1 VRMSL
6 QILLLS
12 TLALSNILIAAYF
25 SLENRRLEE
34 ILHREHSLYADTI
47 TRYWKLQDDN
57 MRLNISCCEVAEANR
72 RLEAVLNY
80 TLDVLRSIPY
90 NYTLMTPM
98 EFTNRF
104 LFAYTGEMKGF
115 VLNLTGGWDGSEG
128 DFRSDLYRIYVGW
141 RSIFVYVFPPP
152 YGDCLPL
159 ISMGPWN
166 YAYTQYYHDQYLRE
180 ILSCEVTSIPIS
192 GASISFRYKQGS
204 CWDFAVVLVSLY
216 YAYYDIAGRSLPTAY
231 ISIGAEGVEEFSHA
245 CVLVKLE
252 GDMVAILD
260 WEPITVSDGML
271 EFLPFDLARQMH
283 GRYWWG
289 LSILYKGFMMGR
301 PYRSGSFRSNEE
313 FYRWLVEELG

>member
-1 VRMSL
+1 MRMSL

-104 LFAYTGEMKGF
+104 IFAYTGEMKGF
-115 VLNLTGGWDGSEG
+115 VLNLTGGWDGSE
-128 DFRSDLYRIYVGW
+128 DRKS
-141 RSIFVYVFPPP
+141 
-152 YGDCLPL
+152 
-159 ISMGPWN
+159 
-166 YAYTQYYHDQYLRE
+166 
-180 ILSCEVTSIPIS
+180 
-192 GASISFRYKQGS
+192 
-204 CWDFAVVLVSLY
+204 VV
-216 YAYYDIAGRSLPTAY
+216 
-231 ISIGAEGVEEFSHA
+231 
-245 CVLVKLE
+245 
-252 GDMVAILD
+252 
-260 WEPITVSDGML
+260 
-271 EFLPFDLARQMH
+271 
-283 GRYWWG
+283 
-289 LSILYKGFMMGR
+289 
-301 PYRSGSFRSNEE
+301 
-313 FYRWLVEELG
+313 